1 MLDDNFFLT
10 YESFLLLSNDV
21 TILNKLCIEAETFA
35 KAFFYLSSQNKFD
48 DLFLCYV
55 GLSISVQC
63 LVCSVLSVGTLMRS
77 KLKNISPV

>member
-1 MLDDNFFLT
+1 MLDDTFFLT

-35 KAFFYLSSQNKFD
+35 KAFFICLLIIN
-48 DLFLCYV
+48 LF
-55 GLSISVQC
+55 S
-63 LVCSVLSVGTLMRS
+63 SVLSVGPSMRS